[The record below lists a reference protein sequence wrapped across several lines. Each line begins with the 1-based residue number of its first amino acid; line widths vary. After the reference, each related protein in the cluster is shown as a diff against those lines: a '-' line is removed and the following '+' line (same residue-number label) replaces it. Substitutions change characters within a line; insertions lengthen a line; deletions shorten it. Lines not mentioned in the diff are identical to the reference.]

1 MDAPK
6 SAAPTQFETAA
17 SSDAFVFFGAT
28 GDLAYKQIFPALQQ
42 MILRDQFNLPIIGVA
57 KSGWTIEQMK
67 ARIRDSLT
75 KNGGIDENAYS
86 RLVQLL
92 QYIDGDY
99 QDPKTFERLRGALG
113 QARSPL
119 NYLAIPPD
127 LFGAVVQA
135 LGQSENMRVI
145 VEKPFGRNLA
155 SAQKLNKMLHAVL
168 PESAIFRIDH
178 FLGKESVE
186 DIYFFRFANTFLEPI
201 WNRNYVDHVQI
212 TMAESFGV
220 AGRGH
225 VYDESGAIRDVI
237 QNHLLQV
244 VALLAMEPP
253 NGLTPRALHD
263 EQFKVFQA
271 ITPIAVG
278 DTVRGQFEGYRNEK
292 GVAPDSQVETYA
304 ALRLH
309 INSRRWKGVPFFIRA
324 GKCLPVDATEVFVR
338 LKKSP
343 MREQCS
349 EANFL
354 RFRLGP
360 EFSANLGVQVKR
372 PGPHMV
378 STLVELSAVEKSK
391 TEEQPYERLLTDA
404 IHGDK
409 LLFVREDGVEA
420 AWSVVEPILDNAVPL
435 HYYKPG
441 TWGPAE
447 ADRIAADVGG
457 WHNPA
462 PALSAA
468 KIAA

>member
-1 MDAPK
+1 MGAQK
-6 SAAPTQFETAA
+6 SASPTQAESAA

-75 KNGGIDENAYS
+75 KNGGIDENAYG
-86 RLVQLL
+86 RMVKLL

-99 QDPKTFERLRGALG
+99 QDPKTFEMLHSALG
-113 QARSPL
+113 QAHRQSPL

-127 LFGAVVQA
+127 LFGAVVRA
-135 LGQSENMRVI
+135 LGQSHYSEKTRVV

-155 SAQKLNKMLHAVL
+155 SAQKLNKTLHAVF

-178 FLGKESVE
+178 FLGKEPVE

-253 NGLTPRALHD
+253 NGLTFPRAARRTVQSFPGHCSD
-263 EQFKVFQA
+263 CGWRYGSRA
-271 ITPIAVG
+271 
-278 DTVRGQFEGYRNEK
+278 VRGI
-292 GVAPDSQVETYA
+292 SQ
-304 ALRLH
+304 R
-309 INSRRWKGVPFFIRA
+309 
-324 GKCLPVDATEVFVR
+324 
-338 LKKSP
+338 
-343 MREQCS
+343 
-349 EANFL
+349 
-354 RFRLGP
+354 
-360 EFSANLGVQVKR
+360 KR
-372 PGPHMV
+372 CG
-378 STLVELSAVEKSK
+378 A
-391 TEEQPYERLLTDA
+391 
-404 IHGDK
+404 
-409 LLFVREDGVEA
+409 
-420 AWSVVEPILDNAVPL
+420 
-435 HYYKPG
+435 
-441 TWGPAE
+441 
-447 ADRIAADVGG
+447 
-457 WHNPA
+457 
-462 PALSAA
+462 
-468 KIAA
+468 